1 MSRKCNKISFGKTN
15 RYILLILLG
24 AILRPL
30 LSFSKG
36 QSQFFYNG
44 RNEHPIIYNMTYSL
58 GLCLNFILL
67 IILRIRN
74 KSAKKMYI
82 EKEKDKDNDKEK
94 STFNVLLLEK
104 DERKSFK
111 MNTYDRM
118 HTIPSKRKNIK
129 KYSLILLVSI
139 IDYIAYTFFCLF
151 RINVDNYLN
160 MWGITIGF
168 LSIFSYKILQIK
180 LYRHHYLCIIIIII
194 EGIGYNII
202 ANKFNKENL
211 MDNYSFYLSFLL
223 TEILFSL
230 VNVLDKYL
238 IYKKY
243 IKAYKILFFQGIIEF
258 ILGLI
263 TLIVTTKLDEVDNF
277 FDFIRDLDGKEI
289 GLFISFIILH
299 FLVYSAKIT
308 IVDIFSPFHVF
319 LMNILKEFI
328 LSFFMDRR
336 NESSIKLTILT
347 LVCIIIC
354 LIMILI
360 FIEIIELNFCG
371 LSHMTKKNIELRA
384 NLDAN
389 VLTKDF
395 KKINKS
401 NELLPQENDS
411 DSFSSESNESNYG
424 N

>member
-1 MSRKCNKISFGKTN
+1 
-15 RYILLILLG
+15 
-24 AILRPL
+24 
-30 LSFSKG
+30 
-36 QSQFFYNG
+36 
-44 RNEHPIIYNMTYSL
+44 
-58 GLCLNFILL
+58 
-67 IILRIRN
+67 
-74 KSAKKMYI
+74 
-82 EKEKDKDNDKEK
+82 
-94 STFNVLLLEK
+94 
-104 DERKSFK
+104 
-111 MNTYDRM
+111 MNTYDRRN
-118 HTIPSKRKNIK
+118 TFPNKQKNIK

-289 GLFISFIILH
+289 GLFISFIVLH

-328 LSFFMDRR
+328 LCIFMNRR
-336 NESSIKLTILT
+336 NESSINLTILT

-384 NLDAN
+384 NQDAN
-389 VLTKDF
+389 VLNEDF
-395 KKINKS
+395 KKIGKS
-401 NELLPQENDS
+401 NELYPQENDS
-411 DSFSSESNESNYG
+411 DSFSSESNESNFG
-424 N
+424 K